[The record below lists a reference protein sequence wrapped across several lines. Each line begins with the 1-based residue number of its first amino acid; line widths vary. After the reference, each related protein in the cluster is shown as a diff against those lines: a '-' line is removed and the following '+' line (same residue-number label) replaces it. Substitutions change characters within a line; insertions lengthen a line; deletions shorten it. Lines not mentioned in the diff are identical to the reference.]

1 MAWTLIEHAD
11 PAALASALAHS
22 LADDIDRALRLA
34 NRATLVLSGGRTSP
48 PVFRTLAA
56 QPRHW
61 SRLTVIPSD
70 ERWVPPGH
78 PDHNLSQMRAAFAG
92 AEGIRWLPLVPE
104 QPDGPADATFAVQQ
118 LARHPEVFDVA
129 MVGMGTDGHFAS
141 LFPGAPRL
149 PEGLDPATTHHAIDI
164 LPDPMPSAGPHP
176 RISLTLARLLRSDR
190 LLLVI
195 TGADKRAVIDR
206 AHAGERSL
214 PVAALLAAAHPAAEI
229 HWSP

>member
-1 MAWTLIEHAD
+1 MAWTFIEHAD
-11 PAALASALAHS
+11 AGALATALAAS
-22 LADDIDRALRLA
+22 LAADIDRALRLA

-56 QPRHW
+56 QSRAW
-61 SRLTVIPSD
+61 SRVTFIPSD
-70 ERWVPPGH
+70 ERWVAPGH
-78 PDHNLSQMRAAFAG
+78 PDHNLGQMQAAFAG
-92 AEGIRWLPLVPE
+92 AEGIQWLPLVPDA
-104 QPDGPADATFAVQQ
+104 PAGPPDATFAERQ

-141 LFPGAPRL
+141 LFPGAPTL
-149 PEGLDPATTHHAIDI
+149 AEALDTTTTRTAIDI
-164 LPDPMPSAGPHP
+164 LPDPMPAAGPHP

-195 TGADKRAVIDR
+195 TGADKRAILDR
-206 AHAGERSL
+206 ARAGDRSL
-214 PVAALLAAAHPAAEI
+214 PVAALIAATHPAAEI